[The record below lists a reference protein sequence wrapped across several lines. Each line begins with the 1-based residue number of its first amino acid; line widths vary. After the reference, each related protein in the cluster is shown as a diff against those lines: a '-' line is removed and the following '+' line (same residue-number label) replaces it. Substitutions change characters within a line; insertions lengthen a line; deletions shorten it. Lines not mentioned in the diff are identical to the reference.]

1 MSKDVLLSTDHLYAT
16 HPGRPMVLA
25 DVNVSFRAGVRVAIL
40 GANGSGKTTL
50 LRCLSGS
57 LKPVKGGVKRGNTVL
72 GYGRAQ
78 LREHRR
84 AVQLVLQDPD
94 DQLFSA
100 DVSQDV
106 SFGPMNMGLDVEEVR
121 DRVAEALQLLGASHL
136 AERATHQLSY
146 GERKRIAVAG
156 AVAMRPDLLLLDEPS
171 AGLDPVGVTTML
183 EALDRLRDHGTTV
196 AMATHDVDLALA
208 WADEALIVVDGGV
221 QQGPIDELLANAAVV
236 ERAHLH
242 LPWPLELTRRLG
254 MDERP
259 RTMSEVVAI
268 LSHRLPRS
276 EPYGSAG

>member
-1 MSKDVLLSTDHLYAT
+1 MSDEVLLSTEHLYAT
-16 HPGRPMVLA
+16 HPGRPMVLT

-50 LRCLSGS
+50 MRCLSGS
-57 LKPVKGGVKRGNTVL
+57 LKPVKGKVKRGGTVL
-72 GYGRAQ
+72 GHGRTQ

-106 SFGPMNMGLDVEEVR
+106 SFGPMNMGLDVAEVR

-156 AVAMRPDLLLLDEPS
+156 AVAMRPDLLLLDEPT
-171 AGLDPVGVTTML
+171 AGLDPVGVTKML

-221 QQGPIDELLANAAVV
+221 RQGPIDELLANVTMV

-242 LPWPLELTRRLG
+242 LPWPLELVRRLG
-254 MDERP
+254 IDERP

-268 LSHRLPRS
+268 LSHRPPSTSR
-276 EPYGSAG
+276 